1 MKLVLNTR
9 GIKLSKSGECFVL
22 NNGDQKEE
30 ISARKVEQIMATTS
44 ISITSD
50 ALELAV
56 ENNIDVIFLT
66 NYGKPFA
73 RVWHSKIGSIST
85 IRRKQLELVN
95 KPMGTKLVKEFIVQK
110 MKNQTQHL
118 KYLQQ
123 NRRDDRASVIKEA
136 VEKIES
142 QITKVKKIDSNV
154 LIDEIRNTI
163 QGHEG
168 TASRIYFSTLSDI
181 LPEKYKFLG
190 RSRQPANDEFNCMLN
205 YGYGIMYS
213 NVEKACTIA
222 GLDPFIG
229 IMHVDNYNRQSLVF
243 DLVEMYRVY
252 IDRFVFRLFATKKVK
267 SEHFDEIEGGFYL
280 NKEGKALLISEYNKD
295 MESTVKYRGR
305 DIQLQNI
312 IQFDCHNLANKIL
325 TGDEYDSLG
334 DL

>member
-9 GIKLSKSGECFVL
+9 GTKLSKSGECFVL
-22 NNGDQKEE
+22 KNGDQKEE

-56 ENNIDVIFLT
+56 ENNIDVLFLT

-73 RVWHSKIGSIST
+73 RVWHSKMGSITT
-85 IRRKQLELVN
+85 IRRKQLELAT
-95 KPMGTKLVKEFIVQK
+95 KPIGTKLVKEFISQK
-110 MKNQTQHL
+110 MDNQIQHL
-118 KYLQQ
+118 KDLQK
-123 NRRDDRASVIKEA
+123 NKTDERKTTLKEA
-136 VEKIES
+136 AEKIEA
-142 QITKVKKIDSNV
+142 QITKIKSIDESI
-154 LIDEIRNTI
+154 LIDEIRSTM
-163 QGHEG
+163 QGYEG
-168 TASRIYFSTLSDI
+168 TASRIYFEALADAI
-181 LPEKYKFLG
+181 PEKYKFSG

-243 DLVEMYRVY
+243 DLIEMYRGY
-252 IDRFVFRLFATKKVK
+252 IDKLVFRLFATQKVK

-295 MESTVKYRGR
+295 MESTIKYRGR
-305 DIQLQNI
+305 NIQLQNI
-312 IQFDCHNLANKIL
+312 IQLDCHNLANKIL
-325 TGDEYDSLG
+325 TGDLYDSLG